1 MEKPALGRLE
11 QVNLRSAWNN
21 ESTDFTPWLAEQE
34 NLELLGKAVDLE
46 LELEA
51 REKYVGPFRADIL
64 CKDLGSDSWV
74 LIENQ
79 LEQTDHSHLGQ
90 LLTYAAGLQ
99 AVTIVWLAEKFTDE
113 HRAAL
118 DWLNAVTGETINF
131 FGLEIELWRI
141 GNSAMAPKFNV
152 VSKPNDWSRTVS
164 EGARRL
170 EATSYSE
177 EQQLQLEFWTE
188 LKNFLQQHHSSI
200 HIRTPQPQNWMNFP
214 IGRSQ
219 FGLSAIIHNRDK
231 RIGVALTLYGLNAKP
246 HYYLLER
253 EKTIIESELGTTLDW
268 AENPGK
274 IVRSSIYLH
283 ERNMNPL
290 VKEQW
295 PEQHAW
301 LCEKLE
307 AFKKVFA
314 PRVKKLNASDY
325 VVDEQI
331 AQTFVD
337 ANPISIENE
346 QGAE

>member
-1 MEKPALGRLE
+1 MEKLALGRLE
-11 QVNLRSAWNN
+11 QVDLRSAWNN
-21 ESTDFTPWLAEQE
+21 ESADFTPWLAEQE
-34 NLELLGKAVDLE
+34 NLELLGKAIGLE

-64 CKDLGSDSWV
+64 CKDTGSGSWV
-74 LIENQ
+74 LVENQ
-79 LEQTDHSHLGQ
+79 LGQTDHSHLGQ

-99 AVTIVWLAEKFTDE
+99 AETIVWITASFTDE

-118 DWLNAVTGETINF
+118 DWLNAVTGETIHF
-131 FGLEIELWRI
+131 FGLEIELWHI
-141 GNSAMAPKFNV
+141 GNSPMAPKFNV

-170 EATSYSE
+170 ETTSYSE
-177 EQQLQLEFWTE
+177 AQQLQLEFWTE
-188 LKNFLQQHHSSI
+188 LKNFLQQHHGSI
-200 HIRTPQPQNWMNFP
+200 PIGTPKPQNWMDFP

-219 FGLSAIIHNRDK
+219 FGLSAIIHTRDK
-231 RIGVALTLYGLNAKP
+231 RIGVALTLSGPNAKP